1 MQQLA
6 AAAAA
11 AAAAHHQHG
20 VAGVAGVGGV
30 ADVGGVGEWRAP
42 LIVEPAPLPEP
53 DVWDAFHP
61 HHPHQP
67 HQPHATHAQH
77 HHPHKRYVLTTS
89 IDSFEYSLV
98 GQPIGI
104 RKLLS
109 VMCCKIHPCIGILV
123 QNFCFWFTIYIN

>member
-30 ADVGGVGEWRAP
+30 GEVGEWRAP
-42 LIVEPAPLPEP
+42 LIVEPAPLPDP

-61 HHPHQP
+61 HH
-67 HQPHATHAQH
+67 AQH
-77 HHPHKRYVLTTS
+77 HHPHKR
-89 IDSFEYSLV
+89 
-98 GQPIGI
+98 
-104 RKLLS
+104 
-109 VMCCKIHPCIGILV
+109 
-123 QNFCFWFTIYIN
+123 